1 MSKHSFS
8 HTAPAPLL
16 IPAGQDGR
24 TVLATALGA
33 LGGMIA
39 GTLVYSSP
47 VVGLFAAAGGA
58 VFGAISAVSRAEP
71 QGRAS

>member
-1 MSKHSFS
+1 MNP
-8 HTAPAPLL
+8 HTLTPTGLS
-16 IPAGQDGR
+16 PAGQVGR

-47 VVGLFAAAGGA
+47 VVGLFAAASGA
-58 VFGAISAVSRAEP
+58 VFGAISAVRRAEP
-71 QGRAS
+71 QGRAW